1 MRSRKMYL
9 ALLLITLILDACAG
23 QTVNPDDEMIAIVD
37 KFQTARN
44 EGNWEV
50 AASYLADDV
59 VWDIPQGSLMGR
71 DTWLATVKAEDTVPS
86 SIQEDVKSRRVEGDT
101 VIVEMVVT
109 GPDFKSPATAEVVI
123 ENGKIQRYS
132 VIPRE

>member
-1 MRSRKMYL
+1 MYL
-9 ALLLITLILDACAG
+9 ALLLFTLILGACAG
-23 QTVNPDDEMIAIVD
+23 QTVKADDEMIAIVD

-59 VWDIPQGSLMGR
+59 VWEIPQGSLMGR

-86 SIQEDVKSRRVEGDT
+86 SIQEDVKSRHVEGDT

-123 ENGKIQRYS
+123 ENGKIQRYT
-132 VIPRE
+132 VIPPE

>member
-1 MRSRKMYL
+1 MYL
-9 ALLLITLILDACAG
+9 ALLLFTLILGACAG
-23 QTVNPDDEMIAIVD
+23 QTVKADDEMIAIVD

-50 AASYLADDV
+50 AASYLADNV
-59 VWDIPQGSLMGR
+59 VWEIPQGSLLGR

-86 SIQEDVKSRRVEGDT
+86 SIQEDVKSRHVEGDT

-123 ENGKIQRYS
+123 ENGKIQRYT
-132 VIPRE
+132 VIPPE

>member
-9 ALLLITLILDACAG
+9 ALLLFTLILGACAG
-23 QTVNPDDEMIAIVD
+23 QTVKADDEMIAIVD

-50 AASYLADDV
+50 AASYLADNV
-59 VWDIPQGSLMGR
+59 VWEIPQGSLLGR

-86 SIQEDVKSRRVEGDT
+86 SIQEDVKSRHVEGDT

-123 ENGKIQRYS
+123 ENGKIQRYT
-132 VIPRE
+132 VIPPE

>member
-1 MRSRKMYL
+1 MYL
-9 ALLLITLILDACAG
+9 ALLLFTLILGACAG
-23 QTVNPDDEMIAIVD
+23 QTVKADDEMIAIVD

-59 VWDIPQGSLMGR
+59 VWEIPQGSLMGR

-86 SIQEDVKSRRVEGDT
+86 SIQKDVKSRHVEGDT

-123 ENGKIQRYS
+123 ENGKIQRYT
-132 VIPRE
+132 VIPPE

>member
-1 MRSRKMYL
+1 MYL
-9 ALLLITLILDACAG
+9 ALLLFTLILGACAG
-23 QTVNPDDEMIAIVD
+23 HTVKADDEMIAIVD

-50 AASYLADDV
+50 AASYLADNV
-59 VWDIPQGSLMGR
+59 VWEIPQGSLLGR

-86 SIQEDVKSRRVEGDT
+86 SIQEDVKSRHVEGDT

-123 ENGKIQRYS
+123 ENGKIQRYT
-132 VIPRE
+132 VIPPE

>member
-132 VIPRE
+132 VIPPE

>member
-9 ALLLITLILDACAG
+9 ALLLFTLILGACAG
-23 QTVNPDDEMIAIVD
+23 QTVKADDEMIAIVD

-59 VWDIPQGSLMGR
+59 VWEIPQGSLMGR

-86 SIQEDVKSRRVEGDT
+86 SIQEDVKSRHVEGDT

-123 ENGKIQRYS
+123 ENGKIQRYT
-132 VIPRE
+132 VIPPE